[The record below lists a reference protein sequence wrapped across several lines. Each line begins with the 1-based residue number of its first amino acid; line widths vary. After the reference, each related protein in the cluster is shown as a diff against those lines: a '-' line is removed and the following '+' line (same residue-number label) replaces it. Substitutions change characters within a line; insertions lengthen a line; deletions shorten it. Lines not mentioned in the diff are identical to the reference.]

1 MAVADFAA
9 QIKQGTKESHSAAE
23 NTKFVASFLRGVL
36 DPQEYRKLI
45 ANFYYVY
52 SAMEEEVEALKDHPV
67 VGKINLPELPR
78 KESLKEDLSYY
89 YGPSWET
96 EIKQSEACV
105 KYVNRIRE
113 VAKDDPKLLVGHHY
127 TRYLG
132 DLSGG
137 QILRG
142 IAENSLKPEKG
153 KGLSFYDFSEISD
166 SKKYKKVYRQLLD
179 ELDVAQ
185 HDVDNI
191 IREANYAFK
200 LNMFMFEELDGNA
213 FKSTLAYICCLLYT
227 SPSPRDGLL
236 SRMPSSA

>member
-45 ANFYYVY
+45 ANFYFVY

-113 VAKDDPKLLVGHHY
+113 IAKDDPNLLVGHHY

-166 SKKYKKVYRQLLD
+166 SKNYKKVYRQLLD
-179 ELDVAQ
+179 GLDVAQ
-185 HDVDNI
+185 DDVDLI

-200 LNMFMFEELDGNA
+200 LNMYMFEELEGSA
-213 FKSTLAYICCLLYT
+213 SKSFVKLLCNFVK
-227 SPSPRDGLL
+227 SKLGLDK
-236 SRMPSSA
+236 

>member
-45 ANFYYVY
+45 ANFYFVY

-105 KYVNRIRE
+105 K
-113 VAKDDPKLLVGHHY
+113 
-127 TRYLG
+127 
-132 DLSGG
+132 LSL
-137 QILRG
+137 IH
-142 IAENSLKPEKG
+142 I
-153 KGLSFYDFSEISD
+153 
-166 SKKYKKVYRQLLD
+166 
-179 ELDVAQ
+179 
-185 HDVDNI
+185 
-191 IREANYAFK
+191 
-200 LNMFMFEELDGNA
+200 
-213 FKSTLAYICCLLYT
+213 
-227 SPSPRDGLL
+227 
-236 SRMPSSA
+236 